1 MKTEAISNLYYREIT
16 KGVIQTPEDYSSAP
30 IVTKDNVKTCLR
42 LLEVEKEYLNKLLKW
57 KAAAEKKINDY
68 NIQIADA
75 EKEIKQFE
83 KYLQTF
89 K

>member
-1 MKTEAISNLYYREIT
+1 MKTEAISNLYYGGT
-16 KGVIQTPEDYSSAP
+16 TQDVIQTPEVYSSAP
-30 IVTKDNVKTCLR
+30 IVMKDNVKTCLR
-42 LLEVEKEYLNKLLKW
+42 LLKVEKEYLNKLLKW

-83 KYLQTF
+83 QYLKTF